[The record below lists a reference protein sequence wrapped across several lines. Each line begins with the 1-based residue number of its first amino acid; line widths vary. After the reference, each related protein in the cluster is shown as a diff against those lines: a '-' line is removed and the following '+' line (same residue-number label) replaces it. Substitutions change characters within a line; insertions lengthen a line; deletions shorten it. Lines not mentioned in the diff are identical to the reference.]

1 VLDPSVGKVDFRDE
15 EQLRRLAASGQLLE
29 AGSVGE
35 AKAATDQM
43 RNEARLAKLEVL
55 VAQQQVKR

>member
-1 VLDPSVGKVDFRDE
+1 MLDPSVGKVDFRDE

-35 AKAATDQM
+35 A
-43 RNEARLAKLEVL
+43 EAVIDNKLRRSGGVDR
-55 VAQQQVKR
+55 K